1 MQIIFGSLIF
11 LHRINNRVVR
21 MLLLML
27 SKNIIESW
35 VIKLA
40 SSRPIL
46 YDSECTEMYIKI
58 LMTHNIKNYEKLWS
72 WFLYSLAMQNCKY
85 FLLNFVQNAKHVLS
99 GDS

>member
-1 MQIIFGSLIF
+1 
-11 LHRINNRVVR
+11 

-58 LMTHNIKNYEKLWS
+58 LMTHNIKNYEKL
-72 WFLYSLAMQNCKY
+72 
-85 FLLNFVQNAKHVLS
+85 
-99 GDS
+99 

>member
-1 MQIIFGSLIF
+1 
-11 LHRINNRVVR
+11 

-46 YDSECTEMYIKI
+46 YDSECTETYIKI
-58 LMTHNIKNYEKLWS
+58 LMTHNIKNYEKL
-72 WFLYSLAMQNCKY
+72 
-85 FLLNFVQNAKHVLS
+85 
-99 GDS
+99 